1 MNKTLQILAT
11 NSFSVGVS
19 LTLTLLTT
27 NSAEAFN
34 PKDLEQ
40 LIETNDCRFC
50 DLRDADLSG
59 SDLSGAILSGADL
72 SDANLAEANLSNAKL
87 IDAQLIGTN
96 LSGANLI
103 GANLT
108 KALLSHAN
116 LLNADLSDANLILA
130 NLEDADLTGANLTGT
145 NWISA
150 TNITESQLSFASQ
163 LDKITLPDESQP
175 TFCQGEETL
184 NGSTGSLSSQNGFP
198 FVQNYSTCSWLIQ
211 TPEPM
216 NAVALEIPDLL
227 LKDTVLEFFDGNN
240 STNLLA
246 SVTGEVDSETLMFPV
261 ESLLVR
267 YSVDFSPNTSGVE
280 LSYAGI
286 EISSPDPTTS
296 VPEPSSAI
304 GFGLLALSGWM
315 GRKRSQ
321 QIAGIAPR
329 AREQAIGNRQQ

>member
-1 MNKTLQILAT
+1 MNKALRTIAT
-11 NSFSVGVS
+11 NSFSIGVA

-34 PKDLEQ
+34 QKDLEQ
-40 LIETNDCRFC
+40 LLETNDCRFC

-59 SDLSGAILSGADL
+59 TDLSGAILSGADL
-72 SDANLAEANLSNAKL
+72 SDANLADANLSNAKL
-87 IDAQLIGTN
+87 IDAQLISTN

-108 KALLSHAN
+108 KALLNNAN
-116 LLNADLSDANLILA
+116 LL
-130 NLEDADLTGANLTGT
+130 DADLTGTTLILADLKDADLMGANLMGT
-145 NWISA
+145 NWIEA

-163 LDKITLPDESQP
+163 LDEITLPDASKP

-184 NGSTGSLSSQNGFP
+184 NGLTGSVSSQEGFP

-211 TPEPM
+211 LSEP
-216 NAVALEIPDLL
+216 NDAVVLKIPDLS
-227 LKDTVLEFFDGNN
+227 LKDTVLEIFDGNDPTN
-240 STNLLA
+240 SLA
-246 SVTGEVDSETLMFPV
+246 SITGEVDDQTMMFA
-261 ESLLVR
+261 SDALLVR
-267 YSVDFSPNTSGVE
+267 YSVDFSPNTPGFE
-280 LSYAGI
+280 LSYEGI
-286 EISSPDPTTS
+286 EESEPDSKTS

-321 QIAGIAPR
+321 QIAGK
-329 AREQAIGNRQQ
+329 